1 MKRTNRIFTVLI
13 FIFLYIPMVVLVLGS
28 FNTGKNLAVFEG
40 FTLNQYKELFRD
52 ADLLALLGNSL
63 LIAIL
68 STAIATAFGTFAAV
82 GIHSL
87 KPRMRKAVMTLTN
100 IPMTNPDIVTGISL
114 SLLFVFI
121 GTGML
126 GQKQSLNFWTLL
138 IAHITFNLPYV
149 ILNVMP
155 KLQQMNPALQDA
167 AMDLGCTP
175 VQSFFKVTIHEIM
188 PGIISGAIMAFTMSL
203 DDFVISYFVTGSEFV
218 TLPVKIYSFTKKPIH
233 PKVYA
238 MFTLLFLLIFVLM
251 VTMNLLQLRGEKRKT
266 DKQAR
271 IPSKGM
277 RIFQRVAAIAC
288 VAVLLIGSFALIVT
302 TRQDKI
308 TLNVMN
314 WGQNIADGTEDTLD
328 IIAAF
333 EEKYPNIKV
342 NYSEY
347 ASNEELYSKLSTGG
361 LVVDIIIPS
370 DYMIDRMR
378 REGMLQELNFDNI
391 PNYKNVISTY
401 KDQPYDPENKYSVPY
416 TWGTVG
422 IIYNSKYVDEAD
434 VTGWE
439 LLWNEKYAGQIL
451 MFDNSRDA
459 FGIAQYKLNSQ
470 SDDPNSFSVNSTDKE
485 ELDACAKELAKQKP
499 LVRQY
504 VMDQVYDK
512 MIEENAWIAPYY
524 AGDAMM
530 MMDSNEDL
538 RFYLP
543 ENQKFNLFIDAMCI
557 PTCAQEKEAAEK
569 FIDFMCDPE
578 ISGANMDYICYGS
591 PIEGATDYMEEYLA
605 ESEVIYPPD
614 EILSRGTSYGYLP
627 QETIRYVENQF
638 LGIRVGKSADEE
650 EDAASGSAAPA
661 IIMLTALAA
670 AGVFLCL
677 PKRKSK

>member
-1 MKRTNRIFTVLI
+1 MKKTNRIFTVLI
-13 FIFLYIPMVVLVLGS
+13 FIFLYIPMAVLLLGS
-28 FNTGKNLAVFEG
+28 FHTGKNLAVFEG
-40 FTLNQYKELFRD
+40 FTLEQYAELFRD
-52 ADLLALLGNSL
+52 KDLLALLGNSL

-68 STAIATAFGTFAAV
+68 STAIVTAFGTFAAV

-87 KPRMRKAVMTLTN
+87 KPRLRKAVMTLTN

-149 ILNVMP
+149 ILNVLP

-175 VQSFFKVTIHEIM
+175 IQSFFKVTIHEIM

-203 DDFVISYFVTGSEFV
+203 DDFVISYFVTGTDFV

-233 PKVYA
+233 PKIYA

-251 VTMNLLQLRGEKRKT
+251 VAMNLLQLRGEKRKT
-266 DKQAR
+266 EKQVKADSR
-271 IPSKGM
+271 GM
-277 RIFQRVAAIAC
+277 RIFKRVGAIAC
-288 VAVLLIGSFALIVT
+288 AVILLAGSLFLILT

-314 WGQNIADGTEDTLD
+314 WGQNIADGSDGTLD

-333 EEKYPNIKV
+333 EEAYPHLDV

-347 ASNEELYSKLSTGG
+347 ASNEELYSRLSTGG
-361 LVVDIIIPS
+361 LVVDLIIPS
-370 DYMIDRMR
+370 DYMIARMIK
-378 REGMLQELNFDNI
+378 ENMLLELDFDNI
-391 PNYKNVISTY
+391 PNYRNVLDTY
-401 KDQPYDPENKYSVPY
+401 KNQAYDPENKFSVPY

-422 IIYNSKYVDEAD
+422 IIYNSKFVDEAD

-439 LLWNEKYAGQIL
+439 LLWNEKYKGQIL

-459 FGIAQYKLNSQ
+459 FGIAQYMLGI
-470 SDDPNSFSVNSTDKE
+470 DVNTTDKA
-485 ELDACAKELAKQKP
+485 ELQQCADALSEQMP
-499 LVRQY
+499 LVQQY
-504 VMDQVYDK
+504 VMDQVYGK
-512 MIEENAWIAPYY
+512 MEEGNAWIAPYY

-530 MMDSNEDL
+530 MMENNPDL

-543 ENQKFNLFIDAMCI
+543 EDQAFNLFIDAMCI
-557 PTCAQEKEAAEK
+557 PACCENKEAAEL

-591 PIEGATDYMEEYLA
+591 PIDGATAYMDEYLA
-605 ESEVIYPPD
+605 ESDVIYPPA
-614 EILSRGTSYGYLP
+614 EVLERGRSYGFLP
-627 QETIRYVENQF
+627 EDITRFVENLF
-638 LGIRVGKSADEE
+638 LQVR
-650 EDAASGSAAPA
+650 
-661 IIMLTALAA
+661 LN
-670 AGVFLCL
+670 
-677 PKRKSK
+677 